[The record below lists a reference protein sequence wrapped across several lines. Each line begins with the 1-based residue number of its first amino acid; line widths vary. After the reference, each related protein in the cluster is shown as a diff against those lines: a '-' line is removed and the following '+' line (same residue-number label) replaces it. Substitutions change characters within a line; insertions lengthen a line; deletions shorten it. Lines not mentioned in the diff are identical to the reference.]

1 VNAALHLY
9 STICKPSG
17 TSDNSR
23 YVYIVSSPHGGS
35 TLFSYVIGKHPQA
48 QNLGEVSF
56 IPKLLALGE
65 ACSCGKPMRDCKF
78 WGEILTEYK
87 KITGVDLR
95 AQPYGVPLGDA
106 PKAKSGAGLIDH
118 RHQTRLRYALMK
130 VRGALDTV
138 SVLHAPKGA
147 GLRRFSLPSV
157 TRGVDNTVALY
168 RTAARSTGARLIV
181 DASKLPRKAA
191 HLYVADPDRVRIVHL
206 TRDGRGVVAS
216 RKRYMDVGVAAERWN
231 HYHRLATRLLE
242 RWVPDACRMRL
253 SYEDFVTQPETVLRR
268 VFDWLEM
275 DYSAESLRF
284 GSDAEVH
291 SAGGNPARFEM
302 DGGIRGVDERWRS
315 TLTERELHE
324 FERRAGALNRRFGY
338 G

>member
-1 VNAALHLY
+1 M
-9 STICKPSG
+9 
-17 TSDNSR
+17 SDGYR
-23 YVYIVSSPHGGS
+23 FVYVVSSPHGGS
-35 TLFSYVIGKHPQA
+35 TLFSYVMGKHPQV

-65 ACSCGKPMRDCKF
+65 ACSCGKPMRVCEF
-78 WGEILTEYK
+78 WGGILADYEK
-87 KITGVDLR
+87 ATGVDLR

-106 PKAKSGAGLIDH
+106 PKAKSGSGLIDH

-130 VRGALDTV
+130 LRGALDTV
-138 SVLHAPKGA
+138 SVLHAPLGA

-157 TRGVDNTVALY
+157 ASGVDNTLTLY
-168 RTAARSTGARLIV
+168 RTAARYTGARLIV

-216 RKRYMDVGVAAERWN
+216 RKRYMPVSVAAERWN

-242 RWVPDACRMRL
+242 RWVPAAKRMRL
-253 SYEDFVTQPETVLRR
+253 SYEEFATQPERVLRR
-268 VFDWLEM
+268 VFDWLET
-275 DYSAESLRF
+275 DYSEQCLRF
-284 GSDAEVH
+284 GSEAEVH

-302 DGGIRGVDERWRS
+302 GGGIRGVDERWRS
-315 TLTERELHE
+315 TLTERELQD
-324 FERRAGALNRRFGY
+324 FERRAGAQNRAFGY
-338 G
+338 D